1 MEKKILEIEEYT
13 NSQTKKRDKAESLK
27 QVIELE
33 IILEK
38 NEREERR
45 NNVIIRGLDLKN
57 RGEKLKQNLGNF
69 FKEKWE

>member
-1 MEKKILEIEEYT
+1 MEKKILTIEEYT

-33 IILEK
+33 IMLEK

-45 NNVIIRGLDLKN
+45 NNVIIRGLDLKS
-57 RGEKLKQNLGNF
+57 RGEKLKQDLGNF